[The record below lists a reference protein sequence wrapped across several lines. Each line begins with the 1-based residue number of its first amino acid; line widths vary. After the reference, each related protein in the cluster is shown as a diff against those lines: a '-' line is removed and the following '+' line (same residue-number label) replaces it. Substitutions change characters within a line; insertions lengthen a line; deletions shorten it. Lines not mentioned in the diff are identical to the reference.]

1 MNYFL
6 SNLFRDKML
15 RAVIPLAALAGL
27 NLMDILTT
35 MFGVSVFKFWVV
47 KITGGAAVAGA
58 VIYGLFL
65 HKHEKKDKRL
75 QTLLPDFI
83 EERRRFLDKMAAGKS
98 EFQTLCHTCRHFDL
112 IRLGCQL
119 ILRERKVWIKLN
131 EESPIRYC
139 LYWNLDDRH
148 PVLAMTG
155 RLKRGTEDT
164 QAII

>member
-6 SNLFRDKML
+6 SNLFRDKMV

-35 MFGVSVFKFWVV
+35 MFGMSVFNFWVV
-47 KITGGAAVAGA
+47 KITCAGAVAGA

-83 EERRRFLDKMAAGKS
+83 GERRCFLENMAAGDR

-112 IRLGCQL
+112 SHLGCL
-119 ILRERKVWIKLN
+119 LVLNERKVWIKLDD
-131 EESPIRYC
+131 ESPIRYC

-148 PVLAMTG
+148 PVLALTG
-155 RLKRGTEDT
+155 RLRRGAEDT
-164 QAII
+164 QTII